1 MERVHEVYLER
12 LRIPHSSE
20 RPYEVEKLTS
30 AVDETSSA
38 YSTFCSQQCPDEYEQ
53 RMTQVTSVS
62 QPAKI
67 KWSQERRHGK
77 SRVDFEE
84 QLVRLMVHWI

>member
-1 MERVHEVYLER
+1 MCTSSVFAF
-12 LRIPHSSE
+12 RILVSCHSPAE
-20 RPYEVEKLTS
+20 LT
-30 AVDETSSA
+30 AAIDETSSA
-38 YSTFCSQQCPDEYEQ
+38 YSSFCTQHCPDEYEQ
-53 RMTQVTSVS
+53 RLTQVTSVS

-84 QLVRLMVHWI
+84 ELVSFDALRTS